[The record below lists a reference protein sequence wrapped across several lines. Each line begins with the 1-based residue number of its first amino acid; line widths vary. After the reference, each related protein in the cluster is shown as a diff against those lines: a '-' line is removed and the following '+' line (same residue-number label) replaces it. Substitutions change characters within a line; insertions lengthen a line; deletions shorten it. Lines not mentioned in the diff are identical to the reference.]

1 MFNKNNNRL
10 LTDKFV
16 LEFCDC
22 PLQLDSDFGIRM
34 LSQEEMGMSVAEYVE
49 KVRRNTLR
57 PTKVKFPFVINVTAR
72 PSLALKKM
80 MNKKCD
86 AGKNSKVCTK
96 GALQQTVLN
105 ANKTNLPVLAN
116 RKPPENRRMRNV
128 PAQQRMQNTYRPNFS
143 LPANRTHPQ
152 NRQTRENQTAPE
164 NPAWEQLK
172 FEHKRSITTDCEKC

>member
-22 PLQLDSDFGIRM
+22 PLQLDSDFGIRR

-96 GALQQTVLN
+96 GALQQTV
-105 ANKTNLPVLAN
+105 KKAN
-116 RKPPENRRMRNV
+116 RTSL
-128 PAQQRMQNTYRPNFS
+128 PA
-143 LPANRTHPQ
+143 PANRTNPQ
-152 NRQTRENQTAPE
+152 NQRICENRAKQRTVQDTNSPNFLVSAIRLPPPNQKNCE
-164 NPAWEQLK
+164 TQHQL
-172 FEHKRSITTDCEKC
+172 